1 MAEDYY
7 QTLGL
12 ARNASADDIQKAYR
26 EMARKYHPDVNPDKN
41 AKQKFQEVQRAFDVL
56 GDAKK
61 RAMYDRHGHAFDE
74 AGPRGPQSGGRPGGA
89 GFEDFDF
96 SQFFGG
102 QQPVGGQYGGDP
114 MGGLGDIFSQFRQG
128 QPRGGRRKAA
138 RPPTT
143 DLRHELQIS
152 FETAVLGGS
161 QEISLQRPSGEVDT
175 IAVKIPA
182 GIEDGKELRVRGQ
195 GEEIEPGGPRGNLL
209 LAIRVGDHRWF
220 TRRGLNL
227 YVRVPVTLGE
237 AAGGGTVDV
246 PTPYGT
252 VGLRVPACTSGG
264 AKLRIKGHGIRPAK
278 GEPGDLFAEI
288 QVMLPKPLDPA
299 EIEALKKID
308 EKHPAEPRQELKW

>member
-1 MAEDYY
+1 M
-7 QTLGL
+7 
-12 ARNASADDIQKAYR
+12 
-26 EMARKYHPDVNPDKN
+26 
-41 AKQKFQEVQRAFDVL
+41 
-56 GDAKK
+56 
-61 RAMYDRHGHAFDE
+61 
-74 AGPRGPQSGGRPGGA
+74 
-89 GFEDFDF
+89 
-96 SQFFGG
+96 
-102 QQPVGGQYGGDP
+102 
-114 MGGLGDIFSQFRQG
+114 
-128 QPRGGRRKAA
+128 
-138 RPPTT
+138 
-143 DLRHELQIS
+143 
-152 FETAVLGGS
+152 
-161 QEISLQRPSGEVDT
+161 
-175 IAVKIPA
+175 
-182 GIEDGKELRVRGQ
+182 RGQ